1 MNILEKWLCL
11 KRPDRP
17 LDKYKQ
23 FKIDFCCP
31 NSGPW
36 SCLHVVYR
44 LRPIENMN
52 EEIWLAL
59 PREDAIWNFMAH
71 HHNMDATFMLP
82 FPSSSFYIQELYY
95 QPTKQKIKMH
105 VFNSLT

>member
-36 SCLHVVYR
+36 S
-44 LRPIENMN
+44 
-52 EEIWLAL
+52 
-59 PREDAIWNFMAH
+59 
-71 HHNMDATFMLP
+71 
-82 FPSSSFYIQELYY
+82 
-95 QPTKQKIKMH
+95 
-105 VFNSLT
+105 